1 MRESS
6 PRLILREK
14 AVAEMQRPFFAWKNR
29 GRRRGCGK
37 LSGVRKPL
45 PLGATATTAASGGNR
60 EELLGQRPAGCER
73 QRSRRWE
80 PQPGQWHAA
89 GVTER
94 ASPARKSRC
103 TAIGRLFV
111 RAIRSQCKSC
121 LAASLPSQA
130 LRASSPRGRA
140 LGEGKRHLYNQ
151 KSPRHDAER
160 AGGFSYKA
168 EGCGNSPP
176 WGLVR

>member
-1 MRESS
+1 MLHS
-6 PRLILREK
+6 
-14 AVAEMQRPFFAWKNR
+14 
-29 GRRRGCGK
+29 GK
-37 LSGVRKPL
+37 LCLRPTSQSRIRSTAPLVGEPLAERKSFLWKTKLCGMPRPL
-45 PLGATATTAASGGNR
+45 PLGEVSAK
-60 EELLGQRPAGCER
+60 Q
-73 QRSRRWE
+73 
-80 PQPGQWHAA
+80 
-89 GVTER
+89 TER

-103 TAIGRLFV
+103 EAIGRLFV
-111 RAIRSQCKSC
+111 RAILSQCKSC

-140 LGEGKRHLYNQ
+140 LGKGKRHLYNQ

-176 WGLVR
+176 WGLVFSGSVRCGLRRPR